1 MPEYLSPG
9 VYVEEV
15 ASGPR
20 PIEGVST
27 STAGFVGP
35 TERGP
40 AEVRLITSW
49 SEFTRWYGGT
59 LTVGAG
65 LGAGASYLPLAA
77 RGFFENGGQ
86 RLYVARVVGAGATPA
101 NALLPTAG
109 ADLMEVAAVGP
120 GAWGGNLMVRIRPG
134 TKADNTLVPPRDW
147 FRLTVLYYRDGVPAN
162 FVDPT
167 DPGQLSNP
175 ARVEPTVL
183 EDFDDLSFEPGRAN
197 SVEKVLAGASRLVRV
212 RFADAN
218 NNAVPGAPDRP
229 DDQAFTALANAGGDG
244 NVTNAEYAVAL
255 GELEAVDEISILAA
269 PDEVNDAQITT
280 ALVDQCERLRDRFAL
295 LAMDFAPG
303 AIGPTTQPPRD
314 TTYGAV
320 YYPRLRVFDPRLQE
334 DVLVPPVGHVAGI
347 YARTDVDRGVHKAP
361 ANEVVRGLYYGD
373 AFGQRQP
380 LQFHITKGQQDLLN
394 PRGINVIRDFRSDG
408 RGIRVWGARTMTSD
422 PLWRYV
428 NVRRLF
434 LFIEES
440 IDEGTQWVVFEPN
453 HEPTWAAVRRA
464 VTNFLLRVWRSGG
477 LQGVTQD
484 EAFFV
489 KCDRTTMT
497 PDDIDNGRLICL
509 IGVAPVKPAEFV
521 IFQISQKA
529 LGAE

>member
-27 STAGFVGP
+27 STAGFAGV

-40 AEVRLITSW
+40 VEVRLVTSW
-49 SEFTRWYGGT
+49 PEFTRWFGGT
-59 LTVGAG
+59 LPVGG
-65 LGAGASYLPLAA
+65 SLGAGTSYTPLAV

-86 RLYVARVVGAGATPA
+86 RMFFARVADTTPPPASLQVAAGANNLNLQA
-101 NALLPTAG
+101 S
-109 ADLMEVAAVGP
+109 GP
-120 GAWGGNLMVRIRPG
+120 GAWGGNV
-134 TKADNTLVPPRDW
+134 LVGVLNASKHATHPEW
-147 FRLTVLYYRDGVPAN
+147 FRLVVLYYRGGVPQP
-162 FVDPT
+162 FVDPLERDELT
-167 DPGQLSNP
+167 NP
-175 ARVEPTVL
+175 DRVEPDL
-183 EDFDDLSFEPGRAN
+183 IEDFDDLTFEAGRSN
-197 SVEKVLAGASRLVRV
+197 SVEAIVRSSSRLLTITGWDD
-212 RFADAN
+212 ADNPA
-218 NNAVPGAPDRP
+218 RP
-229 DDQAFTALANAGGDG
+229 DDLAFTALAAGDDG
-244 NVTNAEYAVAL
+244 TVASAQYTEAL
-255 GELEAVDEISILAA
+255 ARLEEIDEVSILAA
-269 PDEVNDAQITT
+269 PDEVNDTQIGSD
-280 ALVDQCERLRDRFAL
+280 LVDQCERLRDRFVL
-295 LAMDFAPG
+295 LSLRQGLAPSTID
-303 AIGPTTQPPRD
+303 ATTQPPHD

-320 YYPRLRVFDPRLQE
+320 YYPWLRVFDPRLQE

-373 AFGQRQP
+373 AFGRRQP
-380 LQFHITKGQQDLLN
+380 LEFRVVKRQHDLLN

-408 RGIRVWGARTMTSD
+408 RGIRVWGARTMASD

-428 NVRRLF
+428 SVRRLF

-453 HEPTWAAVRRA
+453 HEPTWAAVRRS

-521 IFQISQKA
+521 IFRISQKTVE
-529 LGAE
+529 AE